1 MSKNRIF
8 SLMLAALMCMSLIV
22 PVSAASKPTL
32 TLSGASAEPG
42 DTVTLTV
49 SIKDN
54 PGIAGCKLYFYY
66 DTSVFTASAASFTTQ
81 GSFKEG
87 GLVVNTIELA
97 DKNGRY
103 DGEEGMEGHLVNWY
117 NASGVN
123 TDSDGKMMTVTFKVA
138 SNAKAGEYE
147 IGLDYSPKGIYTEE
161 GERLSAKTEG
171 GVITVTSDGAVTEP
185 DDEESNVPQF
195 DDVSGNWAEEYI
207 MEAAERGIVVGDKGH
222 YYPNDNMTRAEFV
235 MILWRVMG
243 SPAPKGE
250 ASFID
255 LTADWYKEPIAW
267 AEENKIV
274 DGYGDGIF
282 DPNGNVTREQM
293 MTILHRLAGRPVG
306 MEMMFTSVYDQSFSD
321 SANVSAW
328 AKNAVYWSI
337 FNEILCGET
346 TPDLRSELAPRN
358 AATRS
363 QIAVV
368 IVRYLDK

>member
-54 PGIAGCKLYFYY
+54 PGIAGCELFFYY
-66 DTSVFTASAASFTTQ
+66 DIKAFSLVTVKMAGDFLLDGGVLTNDISVAEE
-81 GSFKEG
+81 K
-87 GLVVNTIELA
+87 
-97 DKNGRY
+97 GRY
-103 DGEEGMEGHLVNWY
+103 DGKPGENGTLALWSNYTGEETKENGEMMEIILKVR
-117 NASGVN
+117 SGVTSGVYPVELGYSKLN
-123 TDSDGKMMTVTFKVA
+123 TFDENGKSVSLNTVGSEIVVAAGDGTV
-138 SNAKAGEYE
+138 NE
-147 IGLDYSPKGIYTEE
+147 
-161 GERLSAKTEG
+161 
-171 GVITVTSDGAVTEP
+171 
-185 DDEESNVPQF
+185 DENDLPQF

-306 MEMMFTSVYDQSFSD
+306 MEMMFTS
-321 SANVSAW
+321 SARVWVVPSMVTVAAVKPVTKPEPICSAVS
-328 AKNAVYWSI
+328 VVMQ
-337 FNEILCGET
+337 L
-346 TPDLRSELAPRN
+346 SEP
-358 AATRS
+358 
-363 QIAVV
+363 
-368 IVRYLDK
+368 VR

>member
-1 MSKNRIF
+1 MSKNRIL

-54 PGIAGCKLYFYY
+54 PGISATTLYLYY
-66 DTSVFTASAASFTTQ
+66 DTAVFSVDERIGVKTMGEFSNGALALNS
-81 GSFKEG
+81 
-87 GLVVNTIELA
+87 IELA
-97 DKNGRY
+97 EKNGRY
-103 DGEEGMEGHLVNWY
+103 EGKNGKDGMVMLWFESAGQNVNADGSMLTISMQV
-117 NASGVN
+117 NPKAKSGTYYVEL
-123 TDSDGKMMTVTFKVA
+123 DSTNPGACNEADEDVEIVTVG
-138 SNAKAGEYE
+138 AK
-147 IGLDYSPKGIYTEE
+147 
-161 GERLSAKTEG
+161 
-171 GVITVTSDGAVTEP
+171 ITVAGGENEINENDL
-185 DDEESNVPQF
+185 PQF

-328 AKNAVYWSI
+328 AKNAVY
-337 FNEILCGET
+337 
-346 TPDLRSELAPRN
+346 
-358 AATRS
+358 
-363 QIAVV
+363 
-368 IVRYLDK
+368 